1 MSIENKPGQFSLSL
15 ESMIEAK
22 IQQKMAEIRA
32 AAYREAFS
40 DLLKQQAS
48 QIAFGDFLLSLNQ
61 QKQEF
66 IDYVHELTLSEIVS
80 MMGGNG
86 VGGAQPAPSKDLLES
101 NRRLQQERDQAI
113 AERDQAIAERDKSKQ
128 HLKEKESEEPSRSRR
143 SSEEVNSPLTL
154 YKPKIL
160 EFLQGKVPQSV
171 ADIAHGMSA
180 DPDDFKRALYE
191 LFEEKKVDREGER
204 RGAKYFV
211 P

>member
-32 AAYREAFS
+32 SAYREAFS

-48 QIAFGDFLLSLNQ
+48 KIAFGDFLLSLNQ

-66 IDYVHELTLSEIVS
+66 IDYVHELTLSEIVL
-80 MMGGNG
+80 MMGGNN
-86 VGGAQPAPSKDLLES
+86 AQSITPRELQETHKK
-101 NRRLQQERDQAI
+101 LQQEIEHLSEENARL
-113 AERDQAIAERDKSKQ
+113 KQ
-128 HLKEKESEEPSRSRR
+128 SAKESDEPSRSRR
-143 SSEEVNSPLTL
+143 SSEEVNGLLNL

-160 EFLQGKVPQSV
+160 EFLQGKAPQSV

>member
-32 AAYREAFS
+32 SAYREAFS

-48 QIAFGDFLLSLNQ
+48 KIAFGDFLLTLTQ

-66 IDYVHELTLSEIVS
+66 IDYVHELTLSDIVT
-80 MMGGNG
+80 MMGGASGNL
-86 VGGAQPAPSKDLLES
+86 AQSASKEQQEAY
-101 NRRLQQERDQAI
+101 RKLQQERD
-113 AERDQAIAERDKSKQ
+113 
-128 HLKEKESEEPSRSRR
+128 HLSEENSRLRQSAKEKESEEPSRSRR
-143 SSEEVNSPLTL
+143 SSEEVNGLLTL

-160 EFLQGKVPQSV
+160 EFLQAKVPQSV

-204 RGAKYFV
+204 RGAKYFI

>member
-1 MSIENKPGQFSLSL
+1 MTNENKSAQFSLSL

-32 AAYREAFS
+32 SAYREAFS
-40 DLLKQQAS
+40 DLMKQQAS
-48 QIAFGDFLLSLNQ
+48 HVAFGDFLMNLNQ

-66 IDYVHELTLSEIVS
+66 IDYVHELTLGEIVS
-80 MMGGNG
+80 MMGG
-86 VGGAQPAPSKDLLES
+86 ASPQPNAASKEQPEA
-101 NRRLQQERDQAI
+101 NKKLQLERDQAVEEL
-113 AERDQAIAERDKSKQ
+113 AKLKQ
-128 HLKEKESEEPSRSRR
+128 SMKEKESDEPSRSRR
-143 SSEEVNSPLTL
+143 SSEEVNGLLTL

-204 RGAKYFV
+204 RGAKYFI

>member
-1 MSIENKPGQFSLSL
+1 MSTENKPGQFSLSL

-80 MMGGNG
+80 MMGG
-86 VGGAQPAPSKDLLES
+86 ASPHQSTSREQPEQSK
-101 NRRLQQERDQAI
+101 RLQQERDQAI
-113 AERDQAIAERDKSKQ
+113 QERDSAREERDKLKQ
-128 HLKEKESEEPSRSRR
+128 QLKEKESEEPSRSRR
-143 SSEEVNSPLTL
+143 SSEEVNGLLTL